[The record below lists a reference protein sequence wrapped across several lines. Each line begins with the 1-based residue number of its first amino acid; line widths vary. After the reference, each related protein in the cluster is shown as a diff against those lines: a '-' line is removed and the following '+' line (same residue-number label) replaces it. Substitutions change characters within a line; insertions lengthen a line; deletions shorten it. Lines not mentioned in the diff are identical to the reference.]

1 MLEMF
6 AGVARTM
13 EVLGFYV
20 LLAMVFS
27 VFVGLTYLLSVW
39 LCLVKNRSVI
49 VLWMLIFSTCF
60 VLLVLQ
66 WYASSLG
73 WTPYLPIP
81 ISALAILAAS
91 RQGRGH

>member
-1 MLEMF
+1 
-6 AGVARTM
+6 M

-27 VFVGLTYLLSVW
+27 VLVGLTYLLSVW

-73 WTPYLPIP
+73 WTPYLSIP